1 MFDSSSLI
9 LLVAAAGCFCFS
21 AFLLLCISIY
31 FFHFHINYCIIFFF
45 LSNFFDSLLIFD
57 VAVCTAIAVLPLRR
71 CAHAFN
77 YLGNIVTKT
86 HLTETRIFIFHEWPF
101 CMNTNCVR
109 VCRDIWV
116 DSHTHTIFDWCW
128 TFFVSQFE
136 PNSFVILFFIFFH
149 SFPVWFSIFRCR
161 KNGVKNDTKQT
172 HTYGMAAYGIR

>member
-1 MFDSSSLI
+1 MSPFIGLYSLPSIYVRFELFDI
-9 LLVAAAGCFCFS
+9 AGCCCWLL
-21 AFLLLCISIY
+21 LLLCISTFMHFY
-31 FFHFHINYCIIFFF
+31 LFFSFSHQLLYNLFF

-116 DSHTHTIFDWCW
+116 DSHTHTIFD
-128 TFFVSQFE
+128 
-136 PNSFVILFFIFFH
+136 
-149 SFPVWFSIFRCR
+149 
-161 KNGVKNDTKQT
+161 
-172 HTYGMAAYGIR
+172 